1 MKIKILSARVVGK
14 KARKAG
20 ATVDADDKEAKFL
33 IASGKAEKVE
43 SKATQKDEKASK

>member
-1 MKIKILSARVVGK
+1 MKIKMISARVVGK
-14 KARKAG
+14 KPRKAG

-43 SKATQKDEKASK
+43 GKEKEDNDKAAK